1 MFNQCTI
8 EGRLTADVNKAN
20 TTNGTKAV
28 RFAVANTRNN
38 KSTMF
43 FNVVAYGTT
52 AEFIAKHFEKGSPII
67 VSGPLEYY
75 DTERDG
81 KKYRNYQIIA
91 ISCDFPVSNKEHTA
105 ADSAE
110 GAEDNNDW
118 D

>member
-28 RFAVANTRNN
+28 RFAVANTRSN
-38 KSTMF
+38 KNTMF

-52 AEFIAKHFEKGSPII
+52 AEFIAKHFEKGSSII

-91 ISCDFPVSNKEHTA
+91 ISCDFPVSNKDHP
-105 ADSAE
+105 ADNAESAVDE
-110 GAEDNNDW
+110 W
-118 D
+118 